1 MSEIII
7 ENGSVEHQWILLLS
21 IFSNMFYFDERRN
34 TDTSIYIS
42 KNLLISKPLRN
53 M

>member
-21 IFSNMFYFDERRN
+21 IFSNMFYFDELQIQVFIFQK
-34 TDTSIYIS
+34 TC
-42 KNLLISKPLRN
+42 
-53 M
+53 

>member
-34 TDTSIYIS
+34 IQIQVFIFQKTC
-42 KNLLISKPLRN
+42 
-53 M
+53 

>member
-21 IFSNMFYFDERRN
+21 IFSNMFYFDELQIQVFIFQK
-34 TDTSIYIS
+34 TY
-42 KNLLISKPLRN
+42 
-53 M
+53 